1 MKPILTVLLAAL
13 LILAPGCANVRGLK
27 TAAYLG
33 TALAIEEH
41 PNWKPQFQKAYDDL
55 GIIEAADTIGL
66 PEVLAILHRL
76 PVKELQSNKARIVI
90 TGTVLLVEEVGSPEL
105 NPVATG
111 KLKAVVVEIRKGIKL
126 ALDTSFAQY
135 RTDGTLIGTRNAERG
150 PRNSS

>member
-1 MKPILTVLLAAL
+1 MKPTLFAAIVITALSLTA
-13 LILAPGCANVRGLK
+13 CNTVRGVK

-55 GIIEAADTIGL
+55 GIIEAADTVGL

-126 ALDTSFAQY
+126 ALDTAFANY
-135 RTDGTLIGTRNAERG
+135 RADGTWMVQR
-150 PRNSS
+150 